1 MSLVTDVKDQ
11 LSTAITLAD
20 SYRKVTYVLCHVFTC
35 AYVALHVELP
45 FYVQSMRSWSSAAA
59 EIPAALWLTLMLEE
73 GAA

>member
-20 SYRKVTYVLCHVFTC
+20 SYRKVKYVLCHVFTC

-45 FYVQSMRSWSSAAA
+45 FYVQSMRSWSSVAA
-59 EIPAALWLTLMLEE
+59 EISAALWLTLMLEE